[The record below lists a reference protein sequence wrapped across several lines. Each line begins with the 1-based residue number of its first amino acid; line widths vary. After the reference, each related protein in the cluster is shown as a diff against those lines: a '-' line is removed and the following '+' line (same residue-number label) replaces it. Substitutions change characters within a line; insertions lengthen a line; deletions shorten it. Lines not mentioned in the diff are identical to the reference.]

1 MVILVPLHM
10 LEVDGDA
17 REGATDAADG
27 MDQVSM
33 HCTARGEFL
42 GLLGLVQSALIVTS
56 HNDGS
61 SSNSME

>member
-1 MVILVPLHM
+1 M

-33 HCTARGEFL
+33 HCTAWSEFL
-42 GLLGLVQSALIVTS
+42 GLLGLV
-56 HNDGS
+56 
-61 SSNSME
+61 